1 MVPHPSLPS
10 NDIVVTERKS
20 ATRGLPSIEQDYR
33 LEVMRKAIHLCSISI
48 PVVYFNFPR
57 SVTLLILIPLAFV
70 FTSIDIARYYN
81 QTIERWFYHWFGFLL
96 RRHES
101 DPHKKT
107 LNGATYVVIAATIC
121 VAIFPKIIAVT
132 SFIILIFS
140 DMTSALVGRRIG
152 RHRFFNKSVE
162 GSLAFFVSAL
172 IVIACT
178 PKVAYRP
185 VEYIIGAIAALVG
198 AIVEALP
205 IEIDDNLSIPIC
217 VGFTLWGLYLLLA
230 PGLTLDIFG

>member
-1 MVPHPSLPS
+1 MGPLLNRQEDSTAAAAPP
-10 NDIVVTERKS
+10 
-20 ATRGLPSIEQDYR
+20 PSIEQEYR
-33 LEVMRKAIHLCSISI
+33 IEIVRKAIHLCSISI
-48 PVVYFNFPR
+48 PVVYFFTPR
-57 SVTLLILIPLAFV
+57 TFALSILIPLTVV
-70 FTSIDIARYYN
+70 FTTVDIARYYN
-81 QTIERWFYHWFGFLL
+81 QTVEKWFYRWFGILL

-107 LNGATYVVIAATIC
+107 LNGATYVLIAASVC

-132 SFIILIFS
+132 SFIILIIS
-140 DMTSALVGRRIG
+140 DMTSALIGRRFG

-172 IVIACT
+172 LVIAFT
-178 PKVAYRP
+178 PKIEYLA
-185 VEYIIGAIAALVG
+185 VEYWIGLIAAAVG

-205 IEIDDNLSIPIC
+205 IEIDDNLSIPVC

-230 PGLTLDIFG
+230 PGLNLQLYG

>member
-1 MVPHPSLPS
+1 MAPPPSRPPD
-10 NDIVVTERKS
+10 DIAVMERKS
-20 ATRGLPSIEQDYR
+20 ATGGLPSIEHSYR

-48 PVVYFNFPR
+48 PVVYFNIPR
-57 SVTLLILIPLAFV
+57 NVALLILIPLAV
-70 FTSIDIARYYN
+70 LFTSIDIARYYN
-81 QTIERWFYHWFGFLL
+81 QIVERLFYRWFGFLL

-101 DPHKKT
+101 DPHRKT

-132 SFIILIFS
+132 SFIILIIS

-172 IVIACT
+172 LVIACT
-178 PKVAYRP
+178 PKVAYWP
-185 VEYIIGAIAALVG
+185 FEYLIGAIAAAVG

-205 IEIDDNLSIPIC
+205 IEIDDNLSIPIS

>member
-10 NDIVVTERKS
+10 DDVTVTERRS

-48 PVVYFNFPR
+48 PIVYFNFQR
-57 SVTLLILIPLAFV
+57 EVTLWILVPMAVI
-70 FTSIDIARYYN
+70 FTSVDIARYYN
-81 QTIERWFYHWFGFLL
+81 QTIERWFYRWFGFLL

-121 VAIFPKIIAVT
+121 VAVFPKIIAVT
-132 SFIILIFS
+132 SFIILIIS

-162 GSLAFFVSAL
+162 GSLAFFISAL
-172 IVIACT
+172 IVVACT
-178 PKVAYRP
+178 PKVVYRP
-185 VEYIIGAIAALVG
+185 IEYVIGSIAALVG

-205 IEIDDNLSIPIC
+205 IEIDDNLSIPIS
-217 VGFTLWGLYLLLA
+217 VGFTLWCLYILLA
-230 PGLTLDIFG
+230 PGLTLNIF